1 MSRRLLLAL
10 AGGVGGAKL
19 AFGLARVLP
28 PDALTI
34 VVNTGDDEVFW
45 GLHVSPDLD
54 TVMYT
59 LAGDVNPGTGWG
71 LRDDT
76 FYVLEALA
84 RLGIDTWFRLGDRD
98 LATHIRRT
106 ELLRAGHALT
116 QVTQDLCRRFGVSHA
131 IVPMSDNPVRTVV
144 DTDLG
149 VLSFQEYF
157 VRHRCVPRVRAL
169 RFDGAETAKP
179 SPAFVEAIQRAAAVV
194 LCPSNPFLSLAP
206 ILALP
211 GVKEGLTAVT
221 GPKIAISPIIAGK
234 AVKGPA
240 AKLLEELTAE
250 PATCVSVARMYRG
263 LCTHFVIDREDEAHR
278 SEVEAFGYTVVVTRT
293 LMETE
298 EDKVALARTVCVLAG
313 VLA

>member
-1 MSRRLLLAL
+1 
-10 AGGVGGAKL
+10 VGGAKL
-19 AFGLARVLP
+19 AFGLAHVLP
-28 PDALTI
+28 PEALTT
-34 VVNTGDDEVFW
+34 VVNTGDDEVVH

-59 LAGDVNPGTGWG
+59 LAGGVNPETGWG

-76 FYVLEALA
+76 FHVLEALG
-84 RLGIDTWFRLGDRD
+84 RLGSDNWFRLGDRD

-106 ELLRAGHALT
+106 ELLRAGYTLT
-116 QVTQDLCRRFGVSHA
+116 QVTQELCRRFGVSHA
-131 IVPMSDNPVRTVV
+131 IVPMSDDPVRTVV

-149 VLSFQEYF
+149 ILSFQEYF
-157 VRHRCVPRVRAL
+157 VRHQCAPRVRAL

-179 SPAFVEAIQRAAAVV
+179 SAAFVEAIQRAAAVV
-194 LCPSNPFLSLAP
+194 LCPSNPLLSIAP

-211 GVKEGLTAVT
+211 GVRERLAAVA
-221 GPKIAISPIIAGK
+221 GRKVAISPIIAGK

-240 AKLLEELTAE
+240 AKLLEELTGE
-250 PATCVSVARMYRG
+250 PATCVSVARMYHG

-278 SEVEAFGYTVVVTRT
+278 SEVEALGYTVIVTRT

-298 EDKVALARTVCVLAG
+298 EDKVALARTVCVLTGMSA
-313 VLA
+313 

>member
-1 MSRRLLLAL
+1 MRKHLLAL

-19 AFGLARVLP
+19 AFGLAHVLP
-28 PDALTI
+28 PEALTT
-34 VVNTGDDEVFW
+34 VVNTGDDEVFH

-59 LAGDVNPGTGWG
+59 LAGDVNPDTGWG

-76 FYVLEALA
+76 FHVLEALR
-84 RLGIDTWFRLGDRD
+84 RLGADTWFRLGDRD

-106 ELLRAGHALT
+106 ELLRVRYTLT
-116 QVTQDLCRRFGVSHA
+116 QVTQELCRQSRVSHA
-131 IVPMSDNPVRTVV
+131 ILPMSDDPVRTVV

-157 VRHRCVPRVRAL
+157 VRHGCAPRVRAL
-169 RFDGAETAKP
+169 RFDGAEVAKP
-179 SPAFVEAIQRAAAVV
+179 SAAFVEAMRQAAAVV
-194 LCPSNPFLSLAP
+194 LCPSNPLLSLAP

-211 GVKEGLTAVT
+211 GVREALAAVA
-221 GPKIAISPIIAGK
+221 GPKVAISPIIAGK

-240 AKLLEELTAE
+240 AKLLEELTGE
-250 PATCVSVARMYRG
+250 PATCVSVARLYRG
-263 LCTHFVIDREDEAHR
+263 LCTHFVIDRADEAHR
-278 SEVEAFGYTVVVTRT
+278 AEVEALGYAVVVTRT

-298 EDKVALARTVCVLAG
+298 EDKVALARTVCALAG
-313 VLA
+313 VSA